1 MEKHNRPDLENEM
14 DELQRVVQDL
24 SRDEDITVSVD
35 ELVKVFKNAEEVTLS
50 DEIWSNLEN
59 TESNEIERGDM
70 DSVMD
75 IAKTYKKTNPKK
87 LAQVIKSGDYKRPL
101 ILKFGD
107 RYHLVAGNTRLCT
120 AAAMGVNPKVF
131 IGTIDNINE
140 TEKLK
145 GGLSDKKTL
154 EDIAKKH
161 DSKGYYHIVNM
172 VQSLKKQ
179 LDIGVKI
186 EMEHT
191 NNKDEAMEIAL
202 DHLWENPKYYSKL
215 KKSNIDENCWKG
227 YKRIGSKVKNGK
239 SVPNCVPTN
248 EASSPAQQAA
258 IAINMKKKG
267 IKPKNES
274 VEVNGN
280 KKIDKDLGDNQQDM
294 VYGIVD
300 IIKKIEDIENRKKIA
315 NDMVKKFK
323 EENIKFDYSE
333 FLDMCGIKSK
343 IETKESTDAGSS
355 GSFSGPAFGGGI
367 TKREIYKIHNA
378 KLHEEVEM
386 GEATDASSSGSYDVP
401 LFGKTPKGNRN
412 PLKIDGPDSIYKGR
426 AVKDKK
432 FPKYGGPNG
441 VYVKIKEKCKKFPYC
456 NQGNTGALEFIKE
469 DSEIKEAI
477 NEISKKYGIP
487 RNEVEKIVLN
497 DINQIFI

>member
-1 MEKHNRPDLENEM
+1 MEKHNRPDLDNEM

-35 ELVKVFKNAEEVTLS
+35 ELVNVFKNAKEVTLS
-50 DEIWSNLEN
+50 DEIWGNLEN
-59 TESNEIERGDM
+59 TESNEIEKGDM
-70 DSVMD
+70 DSVMN

-87 LAQVIKSGDYKRPL
+87 LVQVIKSGDYKRPL

-239 SVPNCVPTN
+239 SVPNCVPKT
-248 EASSPAQQAA
+248 
-258 IAINMKKKG
+258 
-267 IKPKNES
+267 
-274 VEVNGN
+274 
-280 KKIDKDLGDNQQDM
+280 
-294 VYGIVD
+294 
-300 IIKKIEDIENRKKIA
+300 
-315 NDMVKKFK
+315 
-323 EENIKFDYSE
+323 
-333 FLDMCGIKSK
+333 
-343 IETKESTDAGSS
+343 ETKESTDAGSS
-355 GSFSGPAFGGGI
+355 GSFSGTAFGGGI

-412 PLKIDGPDSIYKGR
+412 PLKIDGPNSIYKGR

-432 FPKYGGPNG
+432 FPKYGGPDG

-469 DSEIKEAI
+469 DSEIKDAI

-487 RNEVEKIVLN
+487 RKEVEKIVLN

>member
-1 MEKHNRPDLENEM
+1 MEKRNRPDLENEM

-50 DEIWSNLEN
+50 DEIWTNLEN
-59 TESNEIERGDM
+59 TESNEIDKGDM

-120 AAAMGVNPKVF
+120 AAAMGVNPKVY

-140 TEKLK
+140 SEKLK

-161 DSKGYYHIVNM
+161 DAKGYYHIVNM

-179 LDIGVKI
+179 LDMGIEI

-191 NNKDEAMEIAL
+191 NNENVAIEIAL
-202 DHLWENPKYYSKL
+202 DHLWENPSYYSKL
-215 KKSNIDENCWKG
+215 KKSNIDEDCWKG

-239 SVPNCVPTN
+239 NVPNCVPKT
-248 EASSPAQQAA
+248 
-258 IAINMKKKG
+258 
-267 IKPKNES
+267 
-274 VEVNGN
+274 
-280 KKIDKDLGDNQQDM
+280 
-294 VYGIVD
+294 
-300 IIKKIEDIENRKKIA
+300 
-315 NDMVKKFK
+315 
-323 EENIKFDYSE
+323 
-333 FLDMCGIKSK
+333 
-343 IETKESTDAGSS
+343 ETKESTDAGSS

-378 KLHEEVEM
+378 KLHEEMEM
-386 GEATDASSSGSYDVP
+386 GEATDASSSGGYDVP

-432 FPKYGGPNG
+432 FPKYGGPDG
-441 VYVKIKEKCKKFPYC
+441 IYVKVKEKCKKFPYC

-469 DSEIKEAI
+469 DKEINEAI